1 MKAFMAIATSPIAN
15 LPKRTYVQFVHRRFP
30 VLCPKC
36 SSDAIYPDGPLMIC
50 PLCAHE
56 WVPGENA
63 APEIEKT
70 EDPTIRDANG
80 VALESGDSVV
90 LTKDLKIKGS
100 STTLKS
106 GTKVKSIRLQDDVDG
121 HNLSCR
127 IDGVGSINLKSEFV
141 KKI

>member
-1 MKAFMAIATSPIAN
+1 MI
-15 LPKRTYVQFVHRRFP
+15 
-30 VLCPKC
+30 CPNC
-36 SSDAIYPDGPLMIC
+36 SSDTAYPDGALMIC
-50 PLCAHE
+50 PMCSHE
-56 WVPGENA
+56 WVPGQTNTEEA
-63 APEIEKT
+63 LKV

-80 VALESGDSVV
+80 VALESGDTVV

-106 GTKVKSIRLQDDVDG
+106 GTKVKSIRLQEDVDG